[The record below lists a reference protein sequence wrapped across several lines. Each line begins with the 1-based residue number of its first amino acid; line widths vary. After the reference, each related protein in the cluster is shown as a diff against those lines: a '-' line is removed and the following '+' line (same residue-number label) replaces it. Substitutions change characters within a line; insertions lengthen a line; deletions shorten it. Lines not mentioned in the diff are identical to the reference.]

1 VKTIIKERKTE
12 LGKILTDIRLE
23 ADLTIE
29 EASDQVGVSTAEIN
43 AYELGKT
50 NPSYKS
56 LQKVLTGYGYEIE
69 IVKK

>member
-1 VKTIIKERKTE
+1 MRTILKERKTE

-29 EASDQVGVSTAEIN
+29 QASDQAGISTAEIN

-50 NPSYKS
+50 NPRYDS
-56 LQKVLTGYGYEIE
+56 LQKVLNSYGYEIE

>member
-1 VKTIIKERKTE
+1 MKTIIKERKTE

-29 EASDQVGVSTAEIN
+29 EASEQVGITSPELN